1 MRNLFHIS
9 LLFVQKYKKIL
20 NNGKRL
26 RIILKY
32 AVDLSRL

>member
-9 LLFVQKYKKIL
+9 LLFVQKYKKVS